1 MVLTPLVQQKSFSNP
16 LSNSNGSQKI
26 ADPCVMVIF
35 GATGDLTARKLLPAL
50 YNLNKEG
57 QLPSHFAC
65 VGFARREKSHEDF
78 RKEMQEGVNQFS
90 RTKPVEKDIW
100 DAFGQ
105 QLYYHTSEFDDDKG
119 YEELAVLLKNLDSKH
134 GTKGNRVFYLSTQ
147 PSFFPLIIEKLKE
160 HQLIYKVGEVQD
172 KWSRVIIEKPFGHD
186 LDSANALQREISQ
199 HLDESQIYRIDHYLG
214 KETVQNLL
222 IFRFSNPLFE
232 AIWNNRHIDNIQI
245 TVGEEIGIGSRGRF
259 FEEAGMLRDIVQNHM
274 MQLLSLVCME
284 PPNSSRADAI
294 HNEKVK
300 VLESIR
306 PFPKNKFDEFIVR
319 GQYGPGFINGE
330 PVIGYRQ
337 EQNVAPDSSVET
349 YVALEL
355 FIDNWRWSGVPFYLR
370 AGKRLPKRATEIA
383 ITFKPVPAFLYQET
397 GKKIEQ
403 NVLVIR
409 IQPDEGISLKI
420 NCKVPGIN
428 SPIQPVKME
437 FQYSTYFGST
447 PPEAYERLI
456 LDCMAGDNT
465 LFARADEV
473 LASWKLFT
481 PVLNYWHE
489 NKVSYFPNYAAGTWG
504 PETADKLLERDGRK
518 WRLI

>member
-1 MVLTPLVQQKSFSNP
+1 MALPTSMAKPFGNP
-16 LSNSNGSQKI
+16 LAENIGIQKN
-26 ADPCVMVIF
+26 ADPCIMVIF

-50 YNLNKEG
+50 YNLNQEG
-57 QLPSHFAC
+57 LLPSHFAC
-65 VGFARREKSHEDF
+65 VGFARRQKSNEDF
-78 RKEMQEGVNQFS
+78 RQEMLEGVNKFS
-90 RTKPVEKDIW
+90 RSKPVNQDLWET
-100 DAFGQ
+100 FSQ
-105 QLYYHTSEFDDDKG
+105 QLYYHISEFHEDEG
-119 YEELAVLLKNLDSKH
+119 YEKLAELLNTLDKKYE
-134 GTKGNRVFYLSTQ
+134 TKGNRVFYLSTQ
-147 PSFFPLIIEKLKE
+147 PSYFPIVIEKLNKHKLLYKE
-160 HQLIYKVGEVQD
+160 DVQD

-186 LDSANALQREISQ
+186 LDSANALQKEITQ
-199 HLDESQIYRIDHYLG
+199 HLSESQIYRIDHYLG

-222 IFRFSNPLFE
+222 VFRFSNPLFE

-284 PPNSSRADAI
+284 PPNSSKSDAI

-300 VLESIR
+300 VLEAIR
-306 PFPKNKFDEFIVR
+306 PFPKNQIDNFVIR

-330 PVIGYRQ
+330 PVVGYRQ
-337 EQNVAPDSSVET
+337 EENVDPNSAIET
-349 YVALEL
+349 FVALEL

-383 ITFKPVPAFLYQET
+383 ITFKPAPAFLYQEN
-397 GKKIEQ
+397 GKQVEQ

-428 SPIQPVKME
+428 GPIQPVKMD
-437 FQYSTYFGST
+437 FRYGSYFGSA

-456 LDCMAGDNT
+456 LDCIYGDNT

-473 LASWKLFT
+473 LASWKLLT
-481 PVLNYWHE
+481 PVLNHWKETPPDH
-489 NKVSYFPNYAAGTWG
+489 FPNYSSGTWG
-504 PETADKLLERDGRK
+504 PENADELLSRDGRK
-518 WRLI
+518 WRLV